1 MAKQIV
7 YGAQARHA
15 VLRGINQLADAVKD
29 TLGPSGRNVVRG
41 KGSDRRRLPRT
52 A

>member
-7 YGAQARHA
+7 YDAQARQA

-29 TLGPSGRNVVRG
+29 TLGPSADGV
-41 KGSDRRRLPRT
+41 
-52 A
+52 